1 MLGGFTGSA
10 AMPGLIISTDEI
22 GTAPPVARLW
32 LERKFTWVFRQRQ
45 VSVPSSAAP
54 DGFPLGDE
62 QRSTQGSGDVG
73 RSDRRVVTPSPTTE
87 GAIPSEA
94 PVSARTLELHK
105 LIAERAYE
113 IWENEGRPH
122 GYDLIHWKTAEQ
134 EIMDSVKHA

>member
-1 MLGGFTGSA
+1 MLSGFTGSR
-10 AMPGLIISTDEI
+10 AMPRVIILTDGI
-22 GTAPPVARLW
+22 GTAPPVVRLW

-45 VSVPSSAAP
+45 VSVPSSADP
-54 DGFPLGDE
+54 DGFPRGDE
-62 QRSTQGSGDVG
+62 QRPTPGSGDVG
-73 RSDRRVVTPSPTTE
+73 RSDHRAVTPSPTTE
-87 GAIPSEA
+87 GAIPTEA
-94 PVSARTLELHK
+94 PVSARALELHK

>member
-1 MLGGFTGSA
+1 MLSGFTGNRV
-10 AMPGLIISTDEI
+10 MPGVIISIDEL

-32 LERKFTWVFRQRQ
+32 LERKFTWMFRQRQ
-45 VSVPSSAAP
+45 VSVPSSAEP
-54 DGFPLGDE
+54 DGSPRGDE
-62 QRSTQGSGDVG
+62 QRPMQGIGDVS
-73 RSDRRVVTPSPTTE
+73 RSDYRAVTPSPETE

-94 PVSARTLELHK
+94 PISARTSDLNK

-134 EIMDSVKHA
+134 EIMDAVKRA

>member
-1 MLGGFTGSA
+1 
-10 AMPGLIISTDEI
+10 MPRVIISTDEI
-22 GTAPPVARLW
+22 GAAPPVVRLW
-32 LERKFTWVFRQRQ
+32 LERKLTWVFRQRQ

-54 DGFPLGDE
+54 ADFSRGDE
-62 QRSTQGSGDVG
+62 QRPTQGSGDVD
-73 RSDRRVVTPSPTTE
+73 RSDHRAVTPSPTTE

-122 GYDLIHWKTAEQ
+122 GYNLIHWKTAEQ
-134 EIMDSVKHA
+134 EIMDSVKRA